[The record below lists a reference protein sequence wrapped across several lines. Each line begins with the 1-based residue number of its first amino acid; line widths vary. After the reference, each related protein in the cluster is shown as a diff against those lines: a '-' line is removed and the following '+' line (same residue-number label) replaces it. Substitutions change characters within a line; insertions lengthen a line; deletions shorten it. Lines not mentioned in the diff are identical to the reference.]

1 MTVGLQEQEITEPF
15 SFWFLSIV
23 YKKDFLLDGQT
34 RQAKLIVILI
44 PSNSNV
50 LKYFQE
56 AK

>member
-1 MTVGLQEQEITEPF
+1 MTMGLQEQEITEPF

-23 YKKDFLLDGQT
+23 YKKDFLLDGQA

-50 LKYFQE
+50 LNFQE